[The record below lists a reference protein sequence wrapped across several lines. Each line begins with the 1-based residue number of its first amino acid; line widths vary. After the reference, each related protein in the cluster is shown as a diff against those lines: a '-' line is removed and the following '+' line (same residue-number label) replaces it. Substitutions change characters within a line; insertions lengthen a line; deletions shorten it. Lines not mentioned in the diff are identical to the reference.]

1 MPPNPGAK
9 KMAGYTSYSLNGIL
23 ASHEDLLI
31 SLARGITVIDCS
43 VDMACV
49 LGLHHIYIRVEGNA
63 SKPRGQKDG
72 WLYQLQPQ
80 WDTCFP

>member
-9 KMAGYTSYSLNGIL
+9 KMAGYTSYSLVGIL

-49 LGLHHIYIRVEGNA
+49 LGLSTYQDFRQALYIGVVSYLHQGT
-63 SKPRGQKDG
+63 K
-72 WLYQLQPQ
+72 
-80 WDTCFP
+80 